1 MDNRGRTLMELVIT
15 IAIIA
20 ILSTVG
26 ISRYMGM
33 QEMAKVSADEALAS
47 ELARVTKV
55 YLARSDDK
63 IIWPEKGIMYIELQ
77 TLVDED
83 LVDGDIK
90 IQSIR
95 YSKAQNASGM
105 GKPGNSG
112 NAPGQANKPNTPGN
126 SENAPGQN
134 KDVEDFEAVEI
145 SANRSYSVTVKFNW
159 KQSYPVVK
167 SE

>member
-1 MDNRGRTLMELVIT
+1 MDNRGLTLMELVIT

-20 ILSTVG
+20 ILSAVG
-26 ISRYMGM
+26 ISRYLGM

-47 ELARVTKV
+47 ELARATKV

-63 IIWPEKGIMYIELQ
+63 IIWSEKGLMYIELQ
-77 TLVDED
+77 TLVDEN
-83 LVDGDIK
+83 LIDGDIK

-95 YSKAQNASGM
+95 YSEAENASGM
-105 GKPGNSG
+105 GNSG

-126 SENAPGQN
+126 SGTAPGQN
-134 KDVEDFEAVEI
+134 KDSEDFEAVEI
-145 SANRSYSVTVKFNW
+145 SANRSYSVTVKFNG
-159 KQSYPVVK
+159 KQSYPVLE